1 MSRHD
6 DQVYFK
12 HMLDHA
18 REAADMMAGKSLT
31 DLRRDRMLE
40 LALVRLME
48 IIGEA
53 ASKVSDKTKY
63 SHPQI
68 PWREMIGMRNRLI
81 HGYDTVDPKVL
92 WDTIA
97 FDLPPLIA
105 HLEKA
110 VGDSPQT

>member
-18 REAADMMAGKSLT
+18 REAADMMAVKSLT
-31 DLRRDRMLE
+31 NLRRDRMLE
-40 LALVRLME
+40 LALGRLME

-53 ASKVSDKTKY
+53 ATKVIDKTKY
-63 SHPQI
+63 SHPQL

-81 HGYDTVDPKVL
+81 RGCDTVDPKVL

-110 VGDSPQT
+110 VGDIPQT